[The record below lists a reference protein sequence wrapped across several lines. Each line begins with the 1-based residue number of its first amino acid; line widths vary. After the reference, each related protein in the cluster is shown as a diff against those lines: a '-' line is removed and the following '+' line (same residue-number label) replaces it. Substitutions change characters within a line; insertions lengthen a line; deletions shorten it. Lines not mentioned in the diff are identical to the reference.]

1 MRQFLGSR
9 IYQISFVSASLL
21 FVFWL
26 GVSMWVDAFEQR
38 RQARSVQHNSELEV
52 QLIALA
58 EAIAAERR
66 LAYTLFS
73 AEENSRA
80 AIGRLQTLADNV
92 QQLAQQFDAGQESHQ
107 SHAQSTTRH
116 DNMMSDGQAMTHQP
130 TAMQAAEIH
139 DAGHRAKGH
148 HHAVTLPT
156 SPSNVGDIIQY
167 LEIETQTLYQQID
180 LPRNQRDPGLG
191 MSAFHVYSSAI
202 DAVNDLRRVLYAEIG
217 SGKQEFFVHSKLTDT
232 IWNLRESVKQIA
244 SLIEAITEMTDTSAA
259 MAQTR
264 HHADMLMELNIRVDL
279 AWTEL
284 LKISTVAGARA
295 LETLSAS
302 STAWYSE
309 QFKSL
314 SFGLAASSRFNE
326 VSLAELRQWLV
337 VSDQMRTLVNQI
349 QEDSNAHS
357 LGSFKKVENSASINL
372 ALVSVMVAATLAMA
386 IASVRYFRRVQKQAN
401 IDDLTGLDNRR
412 MFYTN
417 LKAQLTARSST
428 DSALWLLM
436 IDLDRFKYVNDTM
449 GHAAGDNLLQEIALR
464 IGQVNQG
471 CRSFARLGGD
481 EFAILFA
488 DCSSDHVHAVAESIR
503 DKLKSPF
510 SIGGA
515 VVTIGSSIGIAH
527 YPEDGDTPDALIKAA
542 DLAMYCAKRSG
553 TNVILEYNK
562 ELDQSMLHTAT
573 LLNELQLAV
582 QEDQFLLHYQ
592 PQFNL
597 GLSKVV
603 SVEALIRWNHPVRG
617 LVPPNDFIPVAEQN
631 GLLPIIGD
639 WVLNEACRQAAYWL
653 HNKNLRLRIAVNIS
667 SDHFFQADFVQKT
680 LDTLEKHN
688 LPPQLLELE
697 VTEGVAVN
705 DISQVVESLARLR
718 ESSIHVALDDFG
730 TGYSSLSYLQELP
743 LDTLKIDKSFIQKM
757 CMGNEQHDSITE
769 AIVAMGQSLNLET
782 VAEGVETENQ
792 LSVVSDLRISIVQ
805 GYYYSKPVC
814 AEELEDV
821 ITTINSGNGLQ
832 KAA

>member
-1 MRQFLGSR
+1 
-9 IYQISFVSASLL
+9 
-21 FVFWL
+21 
-26 GVSMWVDAFEQR
+26 MWVDAFEQR
-38 RQARSVQHNSELEV
+38 RNARSVQQNSEVEI

-66 LAYTLFS
+66 HAYTLFS
-73 AEENSRA
+73 ATKNTEEDISRLYA
-80 AIGRLQTLADNV
+80 LADNK
-92 QQLAQQFDAGQESHQ
+92 QQIAQRLDTEQ
-107 SHAQSTTRH
+107 SHRSHGHSTEGHESMMAGEHVMTPDATDMKTADLH
-116 DNMMSDGQAMTHQP
+116 DS
-130 TAMQAAEIH
+130 
-139 DAGHRAKGH
+139 GHSSTGH
-148 HHAVTLPT
+148 NHAIQLP
-156 SPSNVGDIIQY
+156 SSFSNTGDIIQY
-167 LEIETQTLYQQID
+167 LETNTRSLYKQVE
-180 LPRNQRDPGLG
+180 LPRSQRDPGLG
-191 MSAFHVYSSAI
+191 MSAFHVYSTAI
-202 DAVNDLRRVLYAEIG
+202 DAVNDLRRVLYSEIS

-244 SLIEAITEMTDTSAA
+244 SLIEAITEMTDSTAA

-284 LKISTVAGARA
+284 LKISTVAGGRA
-295 LETLSAS
+295 LETLSAT

-326 VSLAELRQWLV
+326 VSLTELDRWLV
-337 VSDQMRTLVNQI
+337 VSDQLENIVNQI
-349 QEDSNAHS
+349 QNDSNALS
-357 LGSFKKVENSASINL
+357 LSSFKNVEDRASLNL
-372 ALVSVMVAATLAMA
+372 ALVSVMVVATLAMA
-386 IASVRYFRRVQKQAN
+386 IASVRYFRRVQKQAH
-401 IDDLTGLDNRR
+401 IDELTGLDNRR

-417 LKAQLTARSST
+417 LKSYMAGRSPADST
-428 DSALWLLM
+428 LWLLM

-449 GHAAGDNLLQEIALR
+449 GHAAGDKLLQEIAVR
-464 IGQVNQG
+464 IEQVCQG
-471 CRSFARLGGD
+471 CLSFARLGGD

-488 DCSSDHVHAVAESIR
+488 DHRSEHVHSVAESIR
-503 DKLKSPF
+503 DKLKAPF
-510 SIGGA
+510 NIGGSI
-515 VVTIGSSIGIAH
+515 VTIGSSIGIAH
-527 YPEDGDTPDALIKAA
+527 YPDDGDTPDDLIKAA

-553 TNVILEYNK
+553 TNEILAYKE
-562 ELDQSMLHTAT
+562 ELDQSMLYTAT
-573 LLNELQLAV
+573 LVNELQVAV
-582 QEDQFLLHYQ
+582 QEDQFILYYQ

-597 GLSKVV
+597 ALNKVV

-617 LVPPNDFIPVAEQN
+617 LVSPDEFIPVAEQN

-639 WVLNEACRQAAYWL
+639 WVLNEACRQAAHWL
-653 HNKNLRLRIAVNIS
+653 YEKDLRLRIAVNIS
-667 SDHFFQADFVQKT
+667 SDHFFQANFVQKA
-680 LDTLEKHN
+680 LDTLEKHK

-705 DISQVVESLARLR
+705 DISQVVQSLARLR

-757 CMGNEQHDSITE
+757 CLGNAQHDSITE

-792 LSVVSDLRISIVQ
+792 LSVVSDLSISVVQ
-805 GYYYSKPVC
+805 GYYYSKPVS
-814 AEELEDV
+814 EDELEDV
-821 ITTINSGNGLQ
+821 VIAINNGNDLQ